1 MKKFISTFLLLCI
14 FSMTASAVEF
24 DASVDENIRKD
35 YDVEN
40 LPALPK
46 ASPTS
51 SKDSPEVKRVYNTT
65 GKAHVIKRGTRIVLV
80 SKSTIADWS
89 QRGAKINFALQ
100 QGITASDGTII
111 PAGTLVKGTVTDA
124 HRPQI
129 SGNGGLVE
137 LKIDEIYF
145 NGVMSKIETKLA
157 SANSKRVFLSNI
169 KGERRYW
176 KNFSKAMTPGR
187 NVFGAMQ
194 TCASVMMP
202 IPVVNVFS
210 IIPLAGGAI
219 VYTAN
224 AVVAPVISLFTLGG
238 SLSIPAGSVF
248 EIKMTKS
255 CEIRG

>member
-1 MKKFISTFLLLCI
+1 M
-14 FSMTASAVEF
+14 AVEF
-24 DASVDENIRKD
+24 DSSVDENIRKD

-51 SKDSPEVKRVYNTT
+51 SKDSPDVKRVYNTT
-65 GKAHVIKRGTRIVLV
+65 GKVHVLKRGTRIVLV

-89 QRGAKINFALQ
+89 QRGAKVSFALE

-111 PAGTLVKGTVTDA
+111 PAGTIVKGTVTDS
-124 HRPQI
+124 HRPQL

-157 SANSKRVFLSNI
+157 SANSRRVFLGNI

-176 KNFSKAMTPGR
+176 RNFSKAMTPGR

-202 IPVVNVFS
+202 IPVVNIFS
-210 IIPLAGGAI
+210 IIPLTGGAI
-219 VYTAN
+219 VYSAN

-238 SLSIPAGSVF
+238 SLSIPAGSIF
-248 EIKMTKS
+248 EIKMTKN